1 MRKYFGD
8 TLWIDSSLQHIDSN
22 IIISDLRF
30 RVEEEAVHKFNG
42 TIIYIERPETKPG
55 NHASEKEVIQLKEE
69 NKFDY
74 ENMINEAVDTIT
86 TIKVSDK
93 VEEEFEKLL

>member
-1 MRKYFGD
+1 MQC
-8 TLWIDSSLQHIDSN
+8 INSN

-42 TIIYIERPETKPG
+42 TIIYIERPEAKPG

-74 ENMINEAVDTIT
+74 IMLNYGSLKELFYQTKYILYK
-86 TIKVSDK
+86 IK
-93 VEEEFEKLL
+93 